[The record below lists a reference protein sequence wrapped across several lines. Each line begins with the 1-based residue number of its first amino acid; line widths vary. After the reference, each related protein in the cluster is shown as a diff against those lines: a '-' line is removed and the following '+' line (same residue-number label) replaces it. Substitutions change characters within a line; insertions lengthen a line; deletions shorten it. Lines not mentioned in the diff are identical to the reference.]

1 MVLNNLLAAAKKA
14 REQAYAP
21 YSEFTVG
28 AALLTK
34 NGKVFVGCNVEN
46 ASLGLTVCAER
57 SAVAAAVVGG
67 EKDFEAIAI
76 VANSKKPALPCG
88 ACRQVLAEFSP
99 SMKIVV
105 GTTTAGKQEQFSLTT
120 LLPLP
125 KQGLFENRDV

>member
-1 MVLNNLLAAAKKA
+1 MKLEDLLEAAKNA

-21 YSEFTVG
+21 YSEFAVG

-34 NGKVFVGCNVEN
+34 SGRMFVGCNVEN

-76 VANSKKPALPCG
+76 VTNSKKPALPCG

-99 SMKIVV
+99 SMKVV
-105 GTTTAGKQEQFSLTT
+105 VATTAGTQEQFSLTT